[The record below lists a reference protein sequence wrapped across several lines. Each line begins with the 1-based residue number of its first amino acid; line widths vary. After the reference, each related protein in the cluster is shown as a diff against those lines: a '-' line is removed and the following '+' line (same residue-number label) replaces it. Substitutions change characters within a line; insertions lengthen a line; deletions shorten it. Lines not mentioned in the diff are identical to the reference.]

1 MTIAIQEIGLATA
14 RQLIDFSGGDPSQ
27 DFVWQEQLEG
37 AVALHNILVHERV
50 AYLADEVGMGKTY
63 VALGVAGLFRHFN
76 PGWRVL
82 YITPRE
88 NIQRKWRKE
97 ILNFTA
103 KNWQVTDNRVRS
115 YQGTP
120 AYGLT
125 LCDNLLD
132 LARQVMANPNRD
144 FVLRMT
150 SFSLPL
156 SKTNQEQWRRKREEL
171 LDQIPWLDPA
181 WFDLRGQEKKEQF
194 KDNYARAINVVLPHF
209 DLVIIDEG
217 HNLKHG
223 LKVGQAVRNRLIAQV
238 LGHPWFADQGFPGY
252 GRRFDRVLLLSATPL
267 ESDYRELWQQ
277 LNLFGYGDSWKIL
290 SATASEDVTDQDKQA
305 QTQRFLIRRLGS
317 LTIGGQKQTKNLYRR
332 EWRNGGVLV
341 HNQALPVADERQ
353 RLIVALVQKKVSEVL
368 DSERFKNSFQ
378 IGMLASFESFLE
390 TAKVKSA
397 ETEAV
402 TTFDGAE
409 QTEEQLEKEGVDTPS
424 INTLASSYRQEFGQA
439 LPHPKMDAIADS
451 QKENFAGG
459 EKTLIFVRRVKSVA
473 ELAEKLNRY
482 YDAWLKAY
490 LLAKTGQF
498 PAIQDELTKVFQ
510 DYEAER
516 LRRRSQQADLGMLPP
531 EVNEEGALIF
541 QDEED
546 KGDNNNFF
554 AWFFRGEGPANVFSG
569 AAFNRN
575 RLSSEGSAYAT
586 FFEDNYIT
594 WLLGEAEDPVQVIAE
609 QANMPG
615 QVVAQK
621 LREVAFAIF
630 RQGSKQTKFPRLRVF
645 LAYQEAALFFLEHA
659 RDHELKEKARI
670 MRRERFG
677 GGPVKRDSP
686 PDNFPPPLEA
696 LKTPTFF
703 TELAKH
709 PQLQARLWPKETS
722 GDFTEQLRRREQRQ
736 ELLSAATR
744 LGHPFIDLWLLTAC
758 RLESISAGAQER
770 TEDRAMALIKD
781 YLDLLEQQQDQTDY
795 NAFQELAQIATN
807 FDLILAV
814 NFPTIREEPLA
825 QLPRLFGQAL
835 ARQTPVGE
843 MWGGINQSLVR
854 QFRMPGYPLVLITT
868 DVLQEGEDLHTFCA
882 KVIHYGISWT
892 PSAMEQRT
900 GRIDRIRSL
909 TQRRLDNQSE
919 AQPHQK
925 LQVFYPHL
933 RETVERLQVERVY
946 ERMNRFIRLMHRSFS
961 GEQIKDSRVNVT
973 QDFVLPPRDIE
984 PITESLTTVFPVKEE
999 WLHRD
1004 WPARPIES
1012 GVEALKVLDHFKRM
1026 IEDLS
1031 RVFRDEVEPQRD
1043 IYSYFA
1049 TVFVLP
1055 DGQLVK
1061 PEAQTSAS
1069 VRRQPVAL
1077 FLRTV
1082 TGDGRVLLRCVS
1094 PVGVVGRED
1103 DESIERIN
1111 TAQRQLGFGKICAVK
1126 DTKLNTYNLTVEAD
1140 ILFHPNTTQL
1150 PEVLDLVSR
1159 TCHCADH
1166 MEKALLARDQK
1177 MEIFREDL
1185 FGEPHRD

>member
-1 MTIAIQEIGLATA
+1 MTADIQEIGLATA
-14 RQLIDFSGGDPSQ
+14 RQLIDFSGGDQSQ
-27 DFVWQEQLEG
+27 DYVWQEQLEG
-37 AVALHNILVHERV
+37 AVALHNILVRERI

-103 KNWQVTDNRVRS
+103 KNWRVTDNRVRS
-115 YQGTP
+115 YQGAP
-120 AYGLT
+120 AYGLA

-132 LARQVMANPNRD
+132 LARQVMVNPNRD

-156 SKTNQEQWRRKREEL
+156 SKSNQDQWRRKREEL
-171 LDQIPWLDPA
+171 LKQIPWLDPA
-181 WFDLRGQEKKEQF
+181 WFDLRGQDKKVQF

-223 LKVGQAVRNRLIAQV
+223 LVGHAARNRLIAQV
-238 LGHPWFADQGFPGY
+238 LGHPRFADPRFPGY

-267 ESDYRELWQQ
+267 ESDYRELWHQ
-277 LNLFGYGDSWKIL
+277 LDLFDYGSSWKVL
-290 SATASEDVTDQDKQA
+290 SATASEEVTDQDKQA
-305 QTQRFLIRRLGS
+305 QTQRFLIRRLGG

-332 EWRNGGVLV
+332 EWRNGGVSV
-341 HNQALPVADERQ
+341 HDQALPVADERQ
-353 RLIVALVQKKVSEVL
+353 RLIVALVQKKVSEVIG
-368 DSERFKNSFQ
+368 SERFKNSFQ

-397 ETEAV
+397 DTEETTA
-402 TTFDGAE
+402 FDGAE

-424 INTLASSYRQEFGQA
+424 INTLAASYRQEFGHA

-451 QKENFAGG
+451 LKENFASG
-459 EKTLIFVRRVKSVA
+459 EKALIFVRRVKSVA
-473 ELAEKLNRY
+473 ELAEKLNHH
-482 YDAWLKAY
+482 YDAWLRTY
-490 LLAKTGQF
+490 LLAKTGQI
-498 PAIQDELTKVFQ
+498 PTIQDELTKVFQ
-510 DYEAER
+510 DYEADR
-516 LRRRSQQADLGMLPP
+516 LRRRSQQADLAVLLP

-594 WLLGEAEDPVQVIAE
+594 WLLGDVEDPVQVIAE
-609 QANMPG
+609 QTNMRE
-615 QVVAQK
+615 QVAAQK
-621 LREVAFAIF
+621 LREVAYAIF
-630 RQGSKQTKFPRLRVF
+630 RQGSKQAKFPRLRVF
-645 LAYQEAALFFLEHA
+645 LAYQEAALFFLEHG
-659 RDHELKEKARI
+659 RDPVLKEKARI
-670 MRRERFG
+670 IRRERFG
-677 GGPVKRDSP
+677 GQPVKPASP
-686 PDNFPPPLEA
+686 PDNFPLPHEA

-703 TELAKH
+703 TELAKR
-709 PQLQARLWPKETS
+709 PQLRAKLWPEETL
-722 GDFTEQLRRREQRQ
+722 GDFTERFRRREQRQ
-736 ELLSAATR
+736 ELFSAAAR
-744 LGHPFIDLWLLTAC
+744 LGQPFIDLWLLVAC
-758 RLESISAGAQER
+758 RLESISAGVQER
-770 TEDRAMALIKD
+770 TEDRAVALIND
-781 YLDLLEQQQDQTDY
+781 YLDLLEQQQDQTGY
-795 NAFQELAQIATN
+795 TAFQELAQIATN

-814 NFPTIREEPLA
+814 NFPTVREEPLA

-835 ARQTPVGE
+835 ARQTPVGG
-843 MWGGINQSLVR
+843 MWGGINQSMVR
-854 QFRMPGYPLVLITT
+854 QFRMPGYPLILITT

-882 KVIHYGISWT
+882 KVTHYGISWT

-909 TQRRLDNQSE
+909 TQRRLDNQPRAE
-919 AQPHQK
+919 PHQK

-933 RETVERLQVERVY
+933 RETVERLQIERVY

-961 GEQIKDSRVNVT
+961 GEQIKDSRVNVI

-984 PITESLTTVFPVKEE
+984 PIIEPLETVFPVKEE

-1004 WPARPIES
+1004 WSARPIEA
-1012 GVEALKVLDHFKRM
+1012 GAEAQKVLEHFKRM
-1026 IEDLS
+1026 TEDLP
-1031 RVFRDEVEPQRD
+1031 RVFKVEVEPQRD
-1043 IYSYFA
+1043 SYSYFA

-1055 DGQLVK
+1055 DGQLLR
-1061 PEAQTSAS
+1061 PEDQSLAS

-1077 FLRTV
+1077 FVRTV
-1082 TGDGRVLLRCVS
+1082 TGNGRVLLRCVS

-1103 DESIERIN
+1103 EESIKQIN
-1111 TAQRQLGFGKICAVK
+1111 AAQQQLGFGKVCAVK
-1126 DTKLNTYNLTVEAD
+1126 NTKLNTYNLTVEAD
-1140 ILFHPNTTQL
+1140 LLFHPNTTQL
-1150 PEVLDLVSR
+1150 PEVLDLINR

-1166 MEKALLARDQK
+1166 MEKVLLRRDQEMK
-1177 MEIFREDL
+1177 DFREDL
-1185 FGEPHRD
+1185 FGEPQRD